1 MNIRIAKH
9 AGFCS
14 GVDRAYKIAVEAASS
29 GMPTYI
35 LGRLVHNSKV
45 VAELESKGVKS
56 INDISEINIGE
67 ACAIVIS
74 AHGVGPQVYK
84 ELEGK
89 CSKIIDT
96 TCPFVKKAQRKAH
109 ELAEQGYQVVI
120 IGDKKHAEVKGI
132 MGWAG
137 DGAIVVENPSDVAS
151 LKVKDKVGVV
161 AQTTQSLE
169 NFNAVVGRLKG
180 TVKDLKVNN
189 TLCSATSH
197 MQSSAVE
204 LSLDSDVMLVIGD
217 KMSANTKRLRELCEN
232 TGTDTHQI
240 QDSSELNK
248 EWFKAKENIGITAGA
263 STPAGVIDEVVRAI
277 QQ

>member
-14 GVDRAYKIAVEAASS
+14 GVDRAYKIAVEAAAS
-29 GMPTYI
+29 GAPTYI

-45 VAELESKGVKS
+45 IAELESKGVKS
-56 INDISEINIGE
+56 IGDVSEINKGE
-67 ACAIVIS
+67 DCAIVIS

-84 ELEGK
+84 DLEGR

-120 IGDKKHAEVKGI
+120 IGDKKHTEVKGI

-137 DGAIVVENPSDVAS
+137 TGAVVVEKPEDVDTLELRARA
-151 LKVKDKVGVV
+151 GIV
-161 AQTTQSLE
+161 AQTTQSLD
-169 NFNAVVGRLKG
+169 NFNAVVDRLKG
-180 TVKDLKVNN
+180 RVKELKVNN
-189 TLCSATSH
+189 TLCSATSR

-204 LSLDSDVMLVIGD
+204 LAVASDIMLVIGD
-217 KMSANTKRLRELCEN
+217 RMSANTKRLRELCES
-232 TGTDTHQI
+232 TGTETHQM
-240 QDSSELNK
+240 QDVSELK
-248 EWFKAKENIGITAGA
+248 TEWFEGKENVGVTAGA
-263 STPAGVIDEVVRAI
+263 STPAAVIEEVVRAI